1 MSLKIWENSRQLSN
15 SSVASNKKSGHPA
28 KQDKDIAKLH
38 KVLEASVEL
47 VRDLDGRL
55 SPEAQEKLSLASLA
69 LMVPYFELTGKPSP
83 LDLINDGKD
92 VIF

>member
-1 MSLKIWENSRQLSN
+1 VKSKTLSN
-15 SSVASNKKSGHPA
+15 LSVATKKQSGHPA
-28 KQDKDIAKLH
+28 KQDKDIARLS

-55 SPEAQEKLSLASLA
+55 SPEAQASLVA
-69 LMVPYFELTGKPSP
+69 GSLGMMVAYFELTGKPSP
-83 LDLINDGKD
+83 IQLIHTDQE